1 MAMDKPWY
9 QSKGKIGAALVAG
22 AGVLALVG
30 GFLQGT
36 VDFATLLNGLMV
48 IGSGIGIWGVR
59 DAQG

>member
-1 MAMDKPWY
+1 MAMDKQWY

-36 VDFATLLNGLMV
+36 VDFATLLNGLMA